1 MTTLR
6 LTPEQ
11 KDAVRQAAAI
21 LEKSLGRTLP
31 LGETVAALADF
42 ALRNRVALADA
53 FSPDVPDLA
62 KDPFYDTALVFD
74 AGRTDARGLDRL
86 LYGRQ

>member
-6 LTPEQ
+6 LTPDQ

-21 LEKSLGRTLP
+21 LEKSLGRTLS
-31 LGETVAALADF
+31 LGETVA
-42 ALRNRVALADA
+42 ALADA

-62 KDPFYDTALVFD
+62 KDPFYDTTLVFD
-74 AGRTDARGLDRL
+74 AGRTDAGSHDRL
-86 LYGRQ
+86 IYGRGR

>member
-21 LEKSLGRTLP
+21 LEKSLGRTLS
-31 LGETVAALADF
+31 LGETVA
-42 ALRNRVALADA
+42 ALADA

-62 KDPFYDTALVFD
+62 KDPFYDTTLVFD
-74 AGRTDARGLDRL
+74 AGRTDAGSHDRL
-86 LYGRQ
+86 IYGRGR